1 MAMVNITINDQQVSV
16 PSGSTVLEA
25 AEQAGVDIPTLCH
38 HPALAPLGSCRMCLV
53 EIEGQNALQTACTF
67 PVSDGM
73 VVKTDT
79 PKVFEARKFVLELLF
94 AERNHYCMFC
104 EMSGDC
110 ELQDVGYLHGIDHW
124 TYSTYTDRY
133 PVDASRKEFIMDHN
147 RCIVCRRCVRACNE
161 LVANHT
167 LLVKFRGAN
176 SVIAADL
183 DVPFGESSCISCGTC
198 LQVCPTGALID
209 RRSSFMPR
217 DIETEHVK
225 SVCTQCSLG
234 CGMEVVVHH
243 DDVLR
248 IEGDWDAEVN
258 EGLLCQKG
266 RFDPL
271 YDERER
277 VTKPLVR
284 RNGEL
289 QEADWSEA
297 VEAVAAQLGD
307 DKNVGAVAST
317 MATNEA
323 LYLFG
328 KLFRDELGTHN
339 MGVLNSAVASQ
350 LGESSGAIAAIP
362 ESDLILVVG
371 ANPIDD
377 QPVASFFIKRAV
389 DNGVRLVVVDDDENE
404 LKQLAYKSLAI
415 EDVGLAVDL
424 AERATNPVV
433 VCGASVTADVAK
445 VLKKLEDKATFV
457 VLEPGV
463 NTRAAEAY
471 GLNNGFDAAEAD
483 TLFVLAGED
492 AVELEGVGANVFVV
506 AQASYQSALT
516 ANAAVVLPMAT
527 WAERDGSVVN
537 TEGKVQKV
545 NKAVTPKGEA
555 KADWEIL
562 AMLADK
568 LGKKLGASLDEI
580 SASATQQL

>member
-1 MAMVNITINDQQVSV
+1 MAMVNITLNDQQVSV

-104 EMSGDC
+104 ETSGDC

-133 PVDASRKEFIMDHN
+133 PVDASRAEFIMDHN
-147 RCIVCRRCVRACNE
+147 RCIVCRRCVRACNK

-248 IEGDWDAEVN
+248 IEGDWDAKVN

-284 RNGEL
+284 REGEL
-289 QEADWSEA
+289 QEVDWNEA
-297 VEAVAAQLGD
+297 VEAIVAQLGD
-307 DKNVGAVAST
+307 DKNVGALAST

-328 KLFRDELGTHN
+328 KLFRDELGTRN
-339 MGVLNSAVASQ
+339 VGALNGAVAPQ
-350 LGESSGAIAAIP
+350 LSESLGTIAAIP
-362 ESDLILVVG
+362 KSDLILVVG
-371 ANPIDD
+371 ANPVDD

-389 DNGVRLVVVDDDENE
+389 DNGVRLVVVDDSEND
-404 LKQLAYKSLAI
+404 LNRLAYKSLAM

-424 AERATNPVV
+424 AKRATNPVV
-433 VCGASVTADVAK
+433 VCGAKVNADVAN

-471 GLNNGFDAAEAD
+471 GLNNSFDAAEAD
-483 TLFVLAGED
+483 TLFVLAGEQTLELKGVD
-492 AVELEGVGANVFVV
+492 AETFVV
-506 AQASYQSALT
+506 AQACYQSALT
-516 ANAAVVLPMAT
+516 KNAAVVLPMAT

-545 NKAVTPKGEA
+545 NKAVTPKGDA